1 MYKKTITYSDYSD
14 KPQEITETF
23 YFELSMV
30 ELIENG
36 WAEGALQEELNRCV
50 DNNKLADMVKLLK
63 KLIKASY
70 GVRTADRKSF
80 VKDEEMT
87 KKFMQSNAY
96 NAIIEEVFNDATGK
110 ILQDFIIGILPK
122 TVNGQTVNY
131 DEAVKQAKKE
141 VAEMYGID
149 TKEVGEI
156 IDVTNNDTEK

>member
-23 YFELSMV
+23 YFELSMI

-36 WAEGALQEELNRCV
+36 WAEGALQEELNKCV
-50 DNNKLADMVKLLK
+50 DNNRLADMVRLLK

-80 VKDEEMT
+80 VKDDEHT

-96 NAIIEEVFNDATGK
+96 NAIIEEVLSDDTGK
-110 ILQDFIIGILPK
+110 VLQDFIVGILPK
-122 TVNGQTVNY
+122 TINGQTVDY
-131 DEAVKQAKKE
+131 DDAIKQARKE
-141 VAEMYGID
+141 VEEMYSIGV
-149 TKEVGEI
+149 KEVGET
-156 IDVTNNDTEK
+156 DATDNDSEE